1 MKVYLLIATVF
12 TALLSSACGDST
24 TTTNVNVNA
33 NRANNA
39 APVNT
44 NSGGPLA
51 PTTPTPESTTNNAPT
66 LTPVYK
72 AYCAAW
78 VKKDEAALRKIY
90 SSDTIADFEKTMKE
104 DGIRSLVDF
113 LSDDKASNELCE
125 ARNEKITGNNA
136 TVEYLTETGSWKT
149 MDFEKIGGE
158 WKLGLPAKDG
168 LTIEDGTKR
177 K

>member
-1 MKVYLLIATVF
+1 MKTYLLITAIFAT
-12 TALLSSACGDST
+12 LLFSACGDST
-24 TTTNVNVNA
+24 TNTNLTG

-39 APVNT
+39 APGNT
-44 NSGGPLA
+44 NVDTNPLA
-51 PTTPTPESTTNNAPT
+51 AQTPTPESTTNNAPT

-90 SSDTIADFEKTMKE
+90 SSDTVADFEKSMKE

-125 ARNEKITGNNA
+125 ARNEKIIGDTA
-136 TVEYLTETGSWKT
+136 TAEVKT
-149 MDFEKIGGE
+149 LGYPNGITVVFVKENGE
-158 WKLGLPAKDG
+158 WKLTNRRPEGALK
-168 LTIEDGTKR
+168 
-177 K
+177 

>member
-12 TALLSSACGDST
+12 TALLFSACGETPS
-24 TTTNVNVNA
+24 TNVNVNS

-39 APVNT
+39 APVN
-44 NSGGPLA
+44 NNGGVPA
-51 PTTPTPESTTNNAPT
+51 PTTPTPEATSNNAPT

-104 DGIRSLVDF
+104 DGIKSLVDF

-125 ARNEKITGNNA
+125 ARNEKITGDTA
-136 TVEYLTETGSWKT
+136 TAEVKT
-149 MDFEKIGGE
+149 LGYPNGIMVVFVKENGE
-158 WKLGLPAKDG
+158 WKLTNRRPEGALK
-168 LTIEDGTKR
+168 
-177 K
+177 

>member
-1 MKVYLLIATVF
+1 MKVYLLIATIF
-12 TALLSSACGDST
+12 TALLFSACGDST
-24 TTTNVNVNA
+24 TTTNVNVNS

-39 APVNT
+39 APKNT
-44 NSGGPLA
+44 NDNSLTPQ
-51 PTTPTPESTTNNAPT
+51 TPTPESTTNNAPT

-104 DGIRSLVDF
+104 DGIKSLVDF

-125 ARNEKITGNNA
+125 ARNEKITGDTA
-136 TVEYLTETGSWKT
+136 TAEVKT
-149 MDFEKIGGE
+149 LGYPNGIMIVFVKENGE
-158 WKLGLPAKDG
+158 WKLTNRRPEGALK
-168 LTIEDGTKR
+168 
-177 K
+177 